1 MKNIKIVIVVALA
14 LLIMPTYVSAET
26 LYNTLKNG
34 ATKDNIASTYV
45 SSSSGIDFSTISS
58 DINGKGLYMVGST
71 ASATYPIVYYRGDVT
86 NNHVLY
92 GGFCWQIVRTT
103 KTGGIKLMYAGTPNN
118 GKCTA
123 EGEDLIIG
131 KTAYNSV
138 NNTPYYG
145 WMYNTESGDVNVTN
159 STAKTYLDNWFAN
172 NMVDYQRGLE
182 DTVWCNDRGMDDET
196 TFTARTRLENGAPTF
211 ECVNQDDSFT
221 VSSSNGNGKLT
232 YPTGIINA
240 DELTYAGGVIKE
252 TQMDTY
258 TNIDVAY
265 WSMTP
270 YAAAKH
276 LFLTNKGMINTNSF
290 TYSAGIRPM
299 VSIKNS
305 ASITAGNGS
314 KDNPYQI
321 TIDGAY
327 LVRTDAY
334 TTSDKSEAK
343 EGDTVSLTHSDRS
356 GFKFVSYKITDMSDN
371 ELSITVTNGKFTMPK
386 KDVKVSSIYRE
397 LKDFHNVTTT
407 DSNISIVESSVEE
420 DQAAVFSVNVP
431 RGFKLKS
438 VKLLDTSGNELNI
451 QVENRGNNTYAFTM
465 PTQDV
470 VIDAELEALDEHT
483 VKGDVEGLDNGP
495 YYEGDKVSFKVK
507 AKANYKVSKVYLTD
521 DDGNVLDIE
530 VTENNGVYSFVMPD
544 KNVKINVEYV
554 KDGKLNPQTS
564 DIIFKNI
571 VILFLSLS
579 GLIYA
584 YTKKESFSK

>member
-45 SSSSGIDFSTISS
+45 ASNSGIDFSDVSS
-58 DINGKGLYMVGST
+58 DTNGKGLYMVGST
-71 ASATYPIVYYRGDVT
+71 AGSTYPIVYYRGNIT
-86 NNHVLY
+86 NNHVIY
-92 GGFCWQIVRTT
+92 AGFCWQIIRTT
-103 KTGGIKLMYAGTPNN
+103 PTGGTKLMYAGVPSD
-118 GKCTA
+118 GKCNNT
-123 EGEDLIIG
+123 GENLAIG

-138 NNTPYYG
+138 NNAPYYG
-145 WMYNTESGDVNVTN
+145 WMYNTEAGDVNVVD
-159 STAKTYLDNWFAN
+159 STAKAYLDNWFEN
-172 NMVDYQRGLE
+172 NLIDYEGAFE
-182 DTVWCNDRGMDDET
+182 DTVWCNDRGMEDDV
-196 TFTARTRLENGAPTF
+196 FNARTRLENGAPTL
-211 ECVNQDDSFT
+211 ECASKDDSFT
-221 VSSSNGNGKLT
+221 VASDAGNKKLT
-232 YPTGIINA
+232 YPTAIINA
-240 DELTYAGGVIKE
+240 DEITYAGEVLKK
-252 TQMDTY
+252 TQLDTFV
-258 TNIDVAY
+258 NINYSY

-270 YAAAKH
+270 YVATK
-276 LFLTNKGMINTNSF
+276 NMYPNSKGVLNMNTF

-299 VSIKNS
+299 VSVRNNAVIVS
-305 ASITAGNGS
+305 GNGENNS
-314 KDNPYQI
+314 PYVI
-321 TIDGAY
+321 SVDKFYSIK
-327 LVRTDAY
+327 TDSF

-343 EGDTVSLTHSDRS
+343 KGDTITLTHSEKS
-356 GFKFVSYKITDMSDN
+356 GYKFVSYKITDKNDT
-371 ELSITVTNGKFTMPK
+371 ELSITVTNNKFTMPDK
-386 KDVKVSSIYRE
+386 EVKVSSVYRE

-521 DDGNVLDIE
+521 EDGNVLDIE